1 MKCPNCNEEM
11 SDELAFCEKCGA
23 PLAKAEAPAEPAA
36 SEPADEDKPPVPE
49 NAVTASSAG
58 PNSPTPAT
66 PAVPT
71 PAASAAASA
80 IDKLKAA
87 EPSALYSK
95 IGVICGA
102 IMVVAGLAVVFGVN
116 SHVDTTM
123 KFGGDFYTESYQA
136 TALAVEAV
144 VTLTKVCGGILAGI
158 GAFTACYFGRK

>member
-1 MKCPNCNEEM
+1 MKCSNCGEEM
-11 SDELAFCEKCGA
+11 SDELAFCEKCGT
-23 PLAKAEAPAEPAA
+23 PLAQAETPVEPTA
-36 SEPADEDKPPVPE
+36 SESAAEDKPPVPE
-49 NAVTASSAG
+49 DAVTASVPASSVPVPTASA
-58 PNSPTPAT
+58 PVA
-66 PAVPT
+66 PT
-71 PAASAAASA
+71 PAAPA

-87 EPSALYSK
+87 DPSTLYSK
-95 IGVICGA
+95 IGMICGA